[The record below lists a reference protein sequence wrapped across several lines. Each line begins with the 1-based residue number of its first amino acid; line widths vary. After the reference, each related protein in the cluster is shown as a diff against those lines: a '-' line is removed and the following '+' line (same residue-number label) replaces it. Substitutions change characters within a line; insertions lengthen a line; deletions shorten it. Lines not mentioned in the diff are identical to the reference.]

1 MGKKLVSLYLGLLLA
16 FSGVMAP
23 LFAEG
28 PLSAPVS
35 SQEVTFFHPSG
46 LKGFIVYDVDPKNSM
61 AEVSYGKQTF
71 DFSAELGLPL
81 AIDVE
86 RFKVGGGS
94 YGFQKLLEETESDF
108 LEIFSI
114 ENVLS
119 YGPKSTLSP
128 FYPGSRDISMVVAT
142 ANYQATE
149 RFSAKLSTGLS
160 QRLEEASGYSSS
172 NLGYQIDIA
181 GLYEIAPGLSFS
193 VGAGYSAS
201 TDILNDQKED
211 EEEQRSWSL
220 ISKLKML
227 F

>member
-1 MGKKLVSLYLGLLLA
+1 MAKKLVYVCLAGFMLFLGGL
-16 FSGVMAP
+16 STV
-23 LFAEG
+23 FAEG
-28 PLSAPVS
+28 FLSATS
-35 SQEVTFFHPSG
+35 GSQEVTFFRPSG

-61 AEVSYGKQTF
+61 NEVSYGKQTF
-71 DFSAELGLPL
+71 DLSAELGLPL

-86 RFKVGGGS
+86 RFKFGNGS

-119 YGPKSTLSP
+119 YSPKSTLSP
-128 FYPGSRDISMVVAT
+128 FYPRSRDISMVVAT

-160 QRLEEASGYSSS
+160 QRLEETSGSSSS
-172 NLGYQIDIA
+172 NLGYEIDIA

-193 VGAGYSAS
+193 VGAGYSAN

-211 EEEQRSWSL
+211 EEEQRSWSF